1 MLNKDTRYV
10 KKSDFLEAL
19 DVVYENANVEYLIS
33 LRDGLSIIINQRLN
47 GGLKPFK
54 ENFCGF
60 VKV

>member
-1 MLNKDTRYV
+1 MLNKDTHYV
-10 KKSDFLEAL
+10 KKSDFLDAL

-54 ENFCGF
+54 NNFCGY